1 MIPLAKKK
9 GGKTQHNLLS
19 GALILMVS
27 TVMVKIIGA
36 IFKIPLGNLIGMT
49 GMGYYSAAYDIY
61 TPIYTI
67 AMAGLPIA
75 VSKLVAE
82 AVAQERFRDARSLLR
97 VAKKTFFVT
106 GLVGFLLIAVVAF
119 PFTNYVTKSP
129 ESMYSMLVV
138 APSMLFCC
146 VMSCY
151 RGYYEGVRNM
161 NPTAISQVIEAL
173 GKLIFG
179 LLIAYII
186 IKIGISEFLSS
197 GTVFGTAI
205 TEPGQTV
212 NNVFLGQVQEN
223 VFNATLP
230 FAAAGAIGG
239 VTLGTI
245 IGAIFLVLRDRVC
258 GDGITQEELERSAP
272 ALPDRENFKKLML
285 FALPVVLGALAQNL
299 ASLIDLATVQNKLA
313 SAMEIGRDTLIASHG
328 SALLSVPDSDIASN
342 LYGCYKGG
350 AYSFY
355 NLIPT
360 ITSMIGISALP
371 NLATAW
377 AQNDRRMIKFNIE
390 SVLRV
395 VSIIALPVGLGI
407 SALSGEIL
415 TLFYPH
421 NAQVPIMSELL
432 FWLAISGVLAGVAMP
447 VTSMLQAIGKQKIPV
462 VTVLIGMGIKIVLN
476 WVLVGIPE
484 INIMGAA
491 YSTVACY
498 AVIVTLNIIAL
509 VRNSGVMPSIWKT
522 LGKPVIAGV
531 LCMITAMV
539 SASLLTAVVGS
550 LIVKLAISVILAA
563 FVYIFVLFALK
574 TLTKEDINLLPKG
587 EKIAK
592 VLEKLK
598 LLG

>member
-1 MIPLAKKK
+1 MKTSKKT
-9 GGKTQHNLLS
+9 KTQHNLLN

-27 TVMVKIIGA
+27 TVIVKIIGA

-106 GLVGFLLIAVVAF
+106 GLLGFMIIALVAY
-119 PFTNYVTKSP
+119 PFTHYVTGVP
-129 ESMYSMLVV
+129 DSMYSMLVV

-161 NPTAISQVIEAL
+161 NPTAVSQVIEAA

-179 LLIAYII
+179 LVIAFII
-186 IKIGISEFLSS
+186 IKIGINDYQST
-197 GTVFGTAI
+197 GTVFGKVINDA
-205 TEPGQTV
+205 GKTV
-212 NNVFLGQVQEN
+212 SNTFLGEVQEN

-230 FAAAGAIGG
+230 YAAAGAIGG
-239 VTLGTI
+239 VTLGTV
-245 IGAIFLVLRDRVC
+245 IGAAFLVLRDKIYS
-258 GDGITQEELERSAP
+258 DGITAEELERSAP
-272 ALPDRENFKKLML
+272 AMPDRKNLKRLIF

-299 ASLIDLATVQNKLA
+299 ASLIDLATVQNQLSGAIEKD
-313 SAMEIGRDTLIASHG
+313 SAALIASHG
-328 SALLSVPDSDIASN
+328 AALLSVPLEDINSN

-371 NLATAW
+371 NVATAW
-377 AQNDRRMIKFNIE
+377 AQNDKKMVKFNIE
-390 SVLRV
+390 AVLRIV
-395 VSIIALPVGLGI
+395 AIIAIPVGLGI
-407 SALSGEIL
+407 SVLSTPIL
-415 TLFYPH
+415 QIFYPE
-421 NAQVPIMSELL
+421 NEQVSIMAKLL
-432 FWLAISGVLAGVAMP
+432 FRLAIAGVLAGIAMP

-462 VTVLIGMGIKIVLN
+462 RNVLIGVATKVTLN
-476 WVLVGIPE
+476 AILVGIPE
-484 INIMGAA
+484 INIVGAA
-491 YSTVACY
+491 YSTLACY
-498 AVIVTLNIIAL
+498 TVIVTLNL
-509 VRNSGVMPSIWKT
+509 TSLMRHSGVMPNLWGT
-522 LGKPVIAGV
+522 LGKPAIAGV
-531 LCMITAMV
+531 LCMITAGATSTLFGNLGLSLVV
-539 SASLLTAVVGS
+539 ST
-550 LIVKLAISVILAA
+550 AISVILGGI
-563 FVYIFVLFALK
+563 VYIFVLFALK
-574 TLTKEDINLLPKG
+574 TLTKGDIKLLPKG

-592 VLEKLK
+592 VLEKFK

>member
-1 MIPLAKKK
+1 MKKKKK

-27 TVMVKIIGA
+27 TVIVKVIGA

-97 VAKKTFFVT
+97 VAKKTFLVT
-106 GLVGFLLIAVVAF
+106 GLLGFMIIALASF
-119 PFTNYVTKSP
+119 PFTHYVTKSP

-161 NPTAISQVIEAL
+161 NPTAVSQVIEAL
-173 GKLIFG
+173 GKLVFG
-179 LLIAYII
+179 LFVAYII
-186 IKIGISEFLSS
+186 IKIGVSDYQSN
-197 GTVFGTAI
+197 GMVFGQVI
-205 TEPGQTV
+205 DDPGKTV
-212 NNVFLGQVQEN
+212 SNMFLGEVSEN
-223 VFNATLP
+223 VFNAALP
-230 FAAAGAIGG
+230 FAAAGAISG
-239 VTLGTI
+239 VTLGTV
-245 IGAIFLVLRDRVC
+245 IGAIFLVLRDRIS
-258 GDGITQEELERSAP
+258 GDGITSEELERSAP

-313 SAMEIGRDTLIASHG
+313 YAMEAGRDALISSHG
-328 SALLSVPDSDIASN
+328 TALLTVPEGDIASN

-377 AQNDRRMIKFNIE
+377 AQDDRKMIKFNIE

-407 SALSGEIL
+407 SALSTEIL
-415 TLFYPH
+415 TIFYPG
-421 NAQVPIMSELL
+421 NQQVPIMAKLL
-432 FWLAISGVLAGVAMP
+432 FWLAISGVLAGIAMP

-462 VTVLIGMGIKIVLN
+462 ATVIIGMGVKIVLN
-476 WVLVGIPE
+476 WILVGIPE

-491 YSTVACY
+491 YSTLTCY
-498 AVIVTLNIIAL
+498 AVIVVLNIIAL
-509 VRNSGVMPSIWKT
+509 VRNSGVMPSIWRT
-522 LGKPVIAGV
+522 LGKPVIAGA
-531 LCMITAMV
+531 LCMITAAV
-539 SASLLTAVVGS
+539 SVSLLENAVGS
-550 LIVKLAISVILAA
+550 IVVRTAISVVLAA

-574 TLTKEDINLLPKG
+574 TLTKDDIKLLPKG

-592 VLEKLK
+592 VLEKFR